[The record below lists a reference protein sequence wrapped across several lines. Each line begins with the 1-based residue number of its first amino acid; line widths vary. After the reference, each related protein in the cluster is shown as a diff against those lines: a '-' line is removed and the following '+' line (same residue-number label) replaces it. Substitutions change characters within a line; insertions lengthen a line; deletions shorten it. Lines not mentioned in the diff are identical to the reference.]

1 MGEDLMTQP
10 VPTQP
15 ESVRVEHKLSP
26 ETRTKEDE
34 VNAMIRT
41 VKSKCATS
49 EKDSQGGFF
58 LSAASPGGGNWLQ
71 YIKCTEEESE
81 LFSKLSQFLTDKISP
96 NLSFLPTRTDVLP
109 TIP

>member
-1 MGEDLMTQP
+1 
-10 VPTQP
+10 
-15 ESVRVEHKLSP
+15 
-26 ETRTKEDE
+26 
-34 VNAMIRT
+34 MIRT

-49 EKDSQGGFF
+49 NKDSQGGFF
-58 LSAASPGGGNWLQ
+58 LSAASPGGGSWIE

-96 NLSFLPTRTDVLP
+96 NLSFLPTRTDIVP